1 MPLLRCV
8 GESFSS
14 YDIIGLACGTS
25 LERSEL
31 VRGKSLAL
39 ASFNSLI
46 VIVLARQFG
55 DSMVTTFRINSAFI
69 CLSIFL
75 LQFLLVSCS
84 EVPQSPHLIGRK
96 DPYVTGRILIKFR
109 PGASAVSM
117 TDKAEEFD
125 LKPALVTCGSVHV
138 HTVRPGT
145 ELEAAETFMLDPA
158 VEYAEPDFRIFAATD
173 GLAAVTEDQ
182 RLHSRESMPEFR
194 SIPVTSMDETDA
206 PNDPLFD
213 QQWALTKIEAT
224 GAWKVSSG
232 DRVTIAVIDS
242 GIDLDHPEF
251 ASRILD
257 GYNFVGD
264 DTAVDD
270 DYGHG
275 TQVAGVAAAA
285 TNNDTGI
292 AGLAWAANILPVKV
306 LDGRGQGVSSDLTCA
321 LYWVAEKGADI
332 VNISIISFG
341 PSLGMQSAVNYAANE
356 GVLIFAAAGNL
367 FEEGNPVTYPAAH
380 NGVIA
385 VAASDREDDHAWFS
399 SAGSFI
405 DIAAPGVSIY
415 SPFPPSHDEYRAV
428 YGTSLATPHG
438 AGLAALVLSAAPSLS
453 SAQVEEIIKQ
463 SAVDLGDA
471 GQDDKF
477 GHGRIDATAAMLLTM
492 SSLPSHLFMPS
503 VRAPE
508 PTATP
513 TATPSPTS
521 DPASSPTPTPSPT
534 STPTPASS

>member
-1 MPLLRCV
+1 MVHRWSV
-8 GESFSS
+8 QK
-14 YDIIGLACGTS
+14 
-25 LERSEL
+25 L
-31 VRGKSLAL
+31 VRGTSLAL
-39 ASFNSLI
+39 ASSNSLF
-46 VIVLARQFG
+46 VKVLARHFG
-55 DSMVTTFRINSAFI
+55 ESMVTTFRTNSALF
-69 CLSIFL
+69 CLFLFL
-75 LQFLLVSCS
+75 LQFLFVSCS

-125 LKPALVTCGSVHV
+125 LKPAMITCGSVHV

-173 GLAAVTEDQ
+173 WFTTVAESK
-182 RLHSRESMPEFR
+182 RIYSRDSIRGVP
-194 SIPVTSMDETDA
+194 SIPVTLLDETDA

-213 QQWALTKIEAT
+213 QQWALAKIGAA
-224 GAWKVSSG
+224 GAWKVSTG
-232 DRVTIAVIDS
+232 NNVTIAVIDS

-264 DTAVDD
+264 DTVVDD

-285 TNNDTGI
+285 ANNDTGI
-292 AGLAWAANILPVKV
+292 AGLAWDANIMPVKV
-306 LDGRGQGVSSDLTCA
+306 LDSRGQGVSSDLTCA
-321 LYWVAEKGADI
+321 LYWVADKGADI

-341 PSLGMQSAVNYAANE
+341 PSFGMQSAVNYAANE

-380 NGVIA
+380 DGVIA

-399 SAGSFI
+399 SAGSFV

-415 SPFPPSHDEYRAV
+415 SPFPPTHDEYRAV
-428 YGTSLATPHG
+428 YGTSLATPHV

-453 SAQVEEIIKQ
+453 SGQVEEIIKQ
-463 SAVDLGDA
+463 SAVDLGDS

-477 GHGRIDATAAMLLTM
+477 GHGRIDASAAMLLTM

-503 VRAPE
+503 VKAPE
-508 PTATP
+508 PTDTP

-521 DPASSPTPTPSPT
+521 DSTSSPTPTPSPT
-534 STPTPASS
+534 STPTPTPTSS